1 MSSDSASSEVMAAPT
16 ILISAEENLGD
27 PIDVRMDIIHPEP
40 VAVVAFPAAA
50 VEELTALRFRVDI
63 AEVENA
69 SLRARIKTT
78 EAIEKITRNR
88 ERHAHIKIKQQLAAV
103 QESQCQDREDFRKLK
118 ELVTELKPLDLP
130 FGNNFILSLRD
141 ELFDMEANSRIFEED
156 LDIVNEVQRHI
167 KNGSDMAL
175 PSTLLAKDGY
185 NIQHDTLGLRYYLT
199 ILCSLLS
206 HDDNSSKDIDKE
218 MDEAYSVIDEALQSN
233 IHAEVKST

>member
-1 MSSDSASSEVMAAPT
+1 M
-16 ILISAEENLGD
+16 
-27 PIDVRMDIIHPEP
+27 
-40 VAVVAFPAAA
+40 
-50 VEELTALRFRVDI
+50 
-63 AEVENA
+63 
-69 SLRARIKTT
+69 
-78 EAIEKITRNR
+78 
-88 ERHAHIKIKQQLAAV
+88 
-103 QESQCQDREDFRKLK
+103 
-118 ELVTELKPLDLP
+118 ELKPLDLP

-206 HDDNSSKDIDKE
+206 HDDNSSKDIAKE
-218 MDEAYSVIDEALQSN
+218 MDEAYSVIDEAPQSN
-233 IHAEVKST
+233 IHAEVKSTCYSDDSDSEIFRVKRRSYKATTQKNNQFCPFKTRTSGKGLKLKEYEHVIVCNLEFEGGRGPDDYDDGLIDIIEKAQILPFPGNDSLASI